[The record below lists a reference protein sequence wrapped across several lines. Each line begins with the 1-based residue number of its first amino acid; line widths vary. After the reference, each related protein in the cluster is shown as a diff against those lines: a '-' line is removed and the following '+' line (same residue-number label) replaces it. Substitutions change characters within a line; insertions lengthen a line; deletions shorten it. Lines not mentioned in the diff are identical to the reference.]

1 MQKGGSTSGAS
12 SGVYSGTGS
21 ATSQFMDPQHKL
33 IPDVKKSQQ
42 ISRSITAPL
51 LAHTSLSSGVGPKS
65 YDVGHESAEAF
76 SKEVK
81 SLNPTS
87 SKPTATTGGGDYE
100 GVDLSEQTWTPGKG
114 DFDAWLQ
121 KRTGPAGQGDV
132 SKIAQDIVSKP
143 PQLAAPPVQQSPK
156 QKREARREVA
166 QQKRKTKRSEAKAT
180 RQKNKASMLVGPGN
194 KRKGST
200 TTTAKPVS
208 PYAAQLKQ
216 KLSEKYI

>member
-1 MQKGGSTSGAS
+1 

-21 ATSQFMDPQHKL
+21 ATKQFMDPQHKL

-51 LAHTSLSSGVGPKS
+51 LAHTSLSSGVG
-65 YDVGHESAEAF
+65 A
-76 SKEVK
+76 K

-156 QKREARREVA
+156 QKREARRDVA
-166 QQKRKTKRSEAKAT
+166 QQKRKTKRNEAKAT

-194 KRKGST
+194 KGKGST
-200 TTTAKPVS
+200 TTAAKPVS